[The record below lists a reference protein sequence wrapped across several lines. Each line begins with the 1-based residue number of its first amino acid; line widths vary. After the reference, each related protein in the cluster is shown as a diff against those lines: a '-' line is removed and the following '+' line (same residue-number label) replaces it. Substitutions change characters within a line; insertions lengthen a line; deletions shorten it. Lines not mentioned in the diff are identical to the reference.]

1 MSQID
6 RARKIAA
13 TLGTF
18 HAARYLKGRGWSLEG
33 AIQVLTV
40 PSTKRT
46 MLSGERREGNK
57 HGY

>member
-1 MSQID
+1 MSQIE

-13 TLGTF
+13 SLGTF
-18 HAARYLKGRGWSLEG
+18 RAARYLKGRGWSIED

-40 PSTKRT
+40 PDTKRT
-46 MLSGERREGNK
+46 MLGPTKRRVNK

>member
-1 MSQID
+1 MSQIE

-18 HAARYLKGRGWSLEG
+18 RAARYLRGRGWSIEG

-40 PSTKRT
+40 PDTKRT
-46 MLSGERREGNK
+46 MLGQGKKGSNK